1 LRCIRELPPQCS
13 KQLKRYFI
21 NEIMPVLTPLAVDSA
36 HPFPLLNSGALEI
49 ALALKRST
57 SEEIVHAFVEVP
69 EVLPRFVSLPE
80 VAESEADSNDG
91 KVELLLLEE
100 LISEHIMELF
110 PGCELVDKLFFRITR
125 DMDFS
130 VEEEMMDDLLKT
142 IRGKLLQRRQRAPI
156 RLEVSGDKLHSEL
169 GEFLVD
175 SLGISGEFCYSLPGP
190 LHLKQ
195 FFALVSAANRPE
207 LLEEPWQPVMPAV
220 FREFPSVM
228 DAIREKENILLPV
241 PYCSFTPVVQLLE
254 QAAVDPDVLAIKQ
267 TLYRVSGNSPIIKAL
282 QRAAENG
289 KQVTVLLELKARF
302 DESNN
307 IAWAELLDRS
317 GAHVVYGIAGLKV
330 HCKALMVVRREEG
343 HIRRYVHLGT
353 GNYNDKTASLYT
365 DMGLFSCDPDL
376 CFDVANLFNLL
387 SGCSAPPER
396 WNMLAVAP
404 FDLRQKFEALV
415 EREIAHA
422 KAGNKGRII
431 AKMNSFADEKMV
443 KLIHR
448 AADAGVE
455 IDLIVRGVCCYR
467 PHPRQENVRIYS
479 IVDRFLEHTRAFYFE
494 NLGNSEYYLASA
506 DWMSRNMDRRIETM
520 FPVHDPELCAMIRET
535 LEFQLQDDDKKRRL
549 LPTGCYT
556 RPKTLAYSGK
566 RSQAR
571 SYSYFKKRAE
581 QELNGPGEN
590 LKVFTSKA

>member
-1 LRCIRELPPQCS
+1 MSAEQQENQRDFISRELSWLDFNSRVLDEAGFVANKLLERLKFIAIFSSNLDEFFMVRIAGLRQLVQTGANRPDPAGNRPERQLALARAKIRRMLRRQYKLLLEDILPQLEAHGVFLRCIRELPPQCS

-267 TLYRVSGNSPIIKAL
+267 TLYRVSGNSPII
-282 QRAAENG
+282 
-289 KQVTVLLELKARF
+289 T
-302 DESNN
+302 
-307 IAWAELLDRS
+307 
-317 GAHVVYGIAGLKV
+317 AG
-330 HCKALMVVRREEG
+330 
-343 HIRRYVHLGT
+343 T
-353 GNYNDKTASLYT
+353 QS
-365 DMGLFSCDPDL
+365 P
-376 CFDVANLFNLL
+376 
-387 SGCSAPPER
+387 
-396 WNMLAVAP
+396 
-404 FDLRQKFEALV
+404 LR
-415 EREIAHA
+415 
-422 KAGNKGRII
+422 
-431 AKMNSFADEKMV
+431 
-443 KLIHR
+443 
-448 AADAGVE
+448 
-455 IDLIVRGVCCYR
+455 
-467 PHPRQENVRIYS
+467 
-479 IVDRFLEHTRAFYFE
+479 
-494 NLGNSEYYLASA
+494 
-506 DWMSRNMDRRIETM
+506 
-520 FPVHDPELCAMIRET
+520 
-535 LEFQLQDDDKKRRL
+535 
-549 LPTGCYT
+549 
-556 RPKTLAYSGK
+556 
-566 RSQAR
+566 
-571 SYSYFKKRAE
+571 
-581 QELNGPGEN
+581 
-590 LKVFTSKA
+590 